1 MAENLHSHDSV
12 HRSVTALAWSVN
24 GQRLFSGDSGGLVAC
39 SEVDFFQH
47 STTSRVV
54 VPASGHPVVWL
65 DYRLKTLMVNTAA
78 SCFLLR
84 EGKRLEVGSRA
95 RAGLYGGALL
105 QAGVGEGGLL
115 AVSVRPGNRL
125 WVAEAVSGR
134 VGSTLVLGE
143 ALAAH
148 HTQVPLINP
157 TNIVALEAS
166 TSPLLKVAVL
176 SEALQELVVWHG
188 SGLHIVSLAKEAV
201 VASCSSLRG
210 VQDVSITD
218 CGEIFVLESGRSLV
232 RLAEKEDRYWKPQES
247 KKV

>member
-1 MAENLHSHDSV
+1 MAGCQQLFLSSLV
-12 HRSVTALAWSVN
+12 RSVTALAWSVN
-24 GQRLFSGDSGGLVAC
+24 GQRLFSGDSSGLVAC

-54 VPASGHPVVWL
+54 VPPSGHPAVWL

-84 EGKRLEVGSRA
+84 EGKRVEVGSRA
-95 RAGLYGGALL
+95 RTGPYGGALL
-105 QAGVGEGGLL
+105 QTGVGEGGLR
-115 AVSVRPGNRL
+115 AVSVRQGNRL

-148 HTQVPLINP
+148 HTQIPLINP
-157 TNIVALEAS
+157 ANIVTEEAGG
-166 TSPLLKVAVL
+166 SPLLKVAVL
-176 SEALQELVVWHG
+176 SEASQELVVWHG
-188 SGLHIVSLAKEAV
+188 SGLHVVSLTREAV

-218 CGEIFVLESGRSLV
+218 SGEIFVLESGRSLV
-232 RLAEKEDRYWKPQES
+232 RLADKEDR
-247 KKV
+247 